1 MQQDQQ
7 HQQSFRPHLGS
18 GLLHPALL
26 HQPPRYA
33 ESAAQKSRGSQNLQ
47 INLQMPE
54 VRKCFTEGCDVVG
67 PMSKHRFCTQ
77 CRNVVDCISRDVW
90 KQAGTNAIA
99 QEVVNDNTEGANGIA
114 QEGVHD
120 NAEGANAN
128 AQAGVN
134 VDNKAQ
140 KLAQPKVLQARQE
153 FMKFM
158 KCPKLA
164 RKHIDAYKTQKA
176 IWKKERKSFTYKF
189 PDASTL

>member
-1 MQQDQQ
+1 
-7 HQQSFRPHLGS
+7 
-18 GLLHPALL
+18 
-26 HQPPRYA
+26 
-33 ESAAQKSRGSQNLQ
+33 
-47 INLQMPE
+47 MPE
-54 VRKCFTEGCDVVG
+54 VRKCFTEGCDVVD

-99 QEVVNDNTEGANGIA
+99 QEVVNDNAEGANGIA

-153 FMKFM
+153 FMKIM

>member
-26 HQPPRYA
+26 HQPPCYA

-47 INLQMPE
+47 INFQMPE
-54 VRKCFTEGCDVVG
+54 VRKCFTEGCDVVD

-90 KQAGTNAIA
+90 KQAGTNASA
-99 QEVVNDNTEGANGIA
+99 QEVVN
-114 QEGVHD
+114 D

-140 KLAQPKVLQARQE
+140 KLAQPEVLQARQE
-153 FMKFM
+153 FMMFM

-176 IWKKERKSFTYKF
+176 IWKKERKRFMYKF